1 MAFPHIGWMPD
12 GQMGKDASLECGK
25 PYSPCSGL
33 AAFQQE
39 LASGPSLWEPDS
51 DNLEQGLLNQRLFR
65 NMKYGEG
72 SDSVTLT
79 KLAYII
85 ILQDIERLVELTL
98 GNVENQYAVMTGIQL
113 NWPGQQN
120 FIWPGEMYQVTH
132 GKRTVLS
139 LT

>member
-1 MAFPHIGWMPD
+1 
-12 GQMGKDASLECGK
+12 
-25 PYSPCSGL
+25 
-33 AAFQQE
+33 
-39 LASGPSLWEPDS
+39 
-51 DNLEQGLLNQRLFR
+51 
-65 NMKYGEG
+65 MKYGEG